1 MKSVINQLI
10 SLHHYTFN
18 RFCSNLIVLNFTK
31 PQNKNLGK
39 VYISIYVLQIEY
51 SYNYGHYTASLP
63 FVPALLNLR
72 I

>member
-39 VYISIYVLQIEY
+39 VYISIYVL
-51 SYNYGHYTASLP
+51 
-63 FVPALLNLR
+63 
-72 I
+72 